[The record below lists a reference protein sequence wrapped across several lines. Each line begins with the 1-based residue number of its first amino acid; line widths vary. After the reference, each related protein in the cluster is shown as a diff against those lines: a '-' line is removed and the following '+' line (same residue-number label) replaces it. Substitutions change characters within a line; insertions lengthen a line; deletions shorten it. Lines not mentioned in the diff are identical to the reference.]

1 MGGVPAKVSEEFNHP
16 DFAKRLKAGNESAF
30 REFFDYSSPWAKS
43 FLKRKYGLPDEDAR
57 DITQDFFRR
66 IVEKIELYD
75 ENEGRFLSWAF
86 QILRNLTI
94 DWLRR
99 YKRFELIPL
108 SSQRVDSL
116 ELSYIDDDITTLK
129 DDLSALEKLPPDLRA
144 AFLKL
149 NHRYQQLL
157 GLWLEGSPTE
167 AIIKA
172 LNIPSAGAFW
182 TQKSR
187 ALAKL
192 KEEHEKIK
200 SKGGQR

>member
-1 MGGVPAKVSEEFNHP
+1 MGGGSAKMPEEFNHP

-30 REFFDYSSPWAKS
+30 RELFDYLSPWAKS
-43 FLKRKYGLPDEDAR
+43 FIKRKYSLSEEDAR

-66 IVEKIELYD
+66 IIEKIELYD

-86 QILRNLTI
+86 QILRNLTV

-108 SSQRVDSL
+108 SSQRVDGL
-116 ELSYIDDDITTLK
+116 ELSYIDDDTTTPK
-129 DDLSALEKLPPDLRA
+129 DDLSALEKLPTDLRT

-167 AIIKA
+167 AIRKA